1 MPEFDYLVFIGRFQ
15 PLHNGH
21 IHVINEALKKT
32 EKLILLVGSSNIAP
46 SPRNPFSFD
55 QRKMMIEQAA
65 TRREIKA
72 GMERL
77 LIEPIRDTPYN
88 DRDWIV
94 NVQKSVDRIIARDCY
109 GKSPESKSSVRVG
122 LTGLKKDSTSYY
134 LKMFPDWDAVDVK
147 AQYGTLSATDI
158 RRDFLRRA
166 PHLPDTHL
174 CTASTKFFLQEFSLT
189 EDFKWLLAE
198 AEFYDDYKARW
209 GNTPYPVFINTV
221 DAVVVQAGYVLLV
234 ERKHRPGQGLL
245 ALPGGHVNINET
257 FDQAVVREL
266 KEETR
271 ISDNR
276 GEIPPAR
283 LASFINGTMTR
294 VFDDPNRSERGRVV
308 TQAYLFELPRQ
319 TSLFE
324 VRGDDDAAHAQWHEI
339 GSLDSRHLFEDHAA
353 IIEEMTGTTI
363 D

>member
-21 IHVINEALKKT
+21 IHVINEALKRT
-32 EKLILLVGSSNIAP
+32 EKLIVLIGSSNIAP
-46 SPRNPFSFD
+46 SPRNPFTFE
-55 QRKMMIEQAA
+55 QRKVMIEQAA
-65 TRREIKA
+65 FTREIKTDDVQ
-72 GMERL
+72 RL
-77 LIEPIRDTPYN
+77 IIEPIRDTPYN

-94 NVQKSVDRIIARDCY
+94 NVQKTVDRIVAPDY
-109 GKSPESKSSVRVG
+109 DEKKSPRIG

-134 LKMFPDWDAVDVK
+134 LKMFPDWAPLDIK
-147 AQYGTLSATDI
+147 TQYGTLNATDI

-166 PHLPDTHL
+166 PRLPDAHL
-174 CTASTKFFLQEFSLT
+174 CPPSTKLFLQEFALT

-198 AEFYDDYKARW
+198 AEFYEDYKARW

-221 DAVVVQAGYVLLV
+221 DAVVVQAGYILLV
-234 ERKHRPGQGLL
+234 ERRHKPGQGLL
-245 ALPGGHVNINET
+245 ALPGGHVDINET

-271 ISDNR
+271 IADGR

-283 LASFINGTMTR
+283 LSSFINGTKTR
-294 VFDDPNRSERGRVV
+294 IFDDPNRSERGRVV

-324 VRGDDDAAHAQWHEI
+324 VRGDGDAAHAQWYEI
-339 GSLDSRHLFEDHAA
+339 GALDSTMIFEDHAA